1 MTSHPDPPLDQA
13 ALQQLAD
20 ELLLRPPTA
29 AQRHARGD
37 FRDEADLTVTIEQAL
52 AAGKPCTILVPDST
66 QAGLARTIQ
75 QRLAPGS
82 SGIVYRVDPHV
93 ASAVL
98 EPPTR
103 HHQPGQPPGPE
114 SRRNPRLQPPRPARN
129 RVSTDD

>member
-1 MTSHPDPPLDQA
+1 MNNQPDPPLDPA

-20 ELLLRPPTA
+20 ELLLQPPAA

-37 FRDEADLTVTIEQAL
+37 FRDEAGLTVTIEQAL

-66 QAGLARTIQ
+66 QEGLARTIQ

-82 SGIVYRVDPHV
+82 TDIVYRVDPHV

-98 EPPTR
+98 EPPAR
-103 HHQPGQPPGPE
+103 HHQPGQAPDLTADEIPGHSRLDPPGI
-114 SRRNPRLQPPRPARN
+114 R
-129 RVSTDD
+129 